1 MLQYHSAPAL
11 QHDAH
16 VTGASRTTLEVAEA
30 YCQYFNPWTLKF
42 TSWKQQ
48 FPGVEHLAHFPMSPL
63 TLCPLHGGQTSQGKC
78 AWVAPAFDPVND
90 INESRGMVHQ
100 KWRCAQPS

>member
-16 VTGASRTTLEVAEA
+16 VTGASGTTLEVAEA

-48 FPGVEHLAHFPMSPL
+48 FPGVEHLAHPNVYTRL
-63 TLCPLHGGQTSQGKC
+63 
-78 AWVAPAFDPVND
+78 APPTVSVYCT
-90 INESRGMVHQ
+90 IGSIV
-100 KWRCAQPS
+100 P